1 MLHIVHCNA
10 GSSLARHYSE
20 DHKLQQWFNTATY
33 VTLEPN
39 SYSRRIL
46 NDQVQLHA
54 IYVLLQHTPES
65 MSPHALLAL
74 IWSTHLIYVLQIA
87 CPR

>member
-1 MLHIVHCNA
+1 MLHILHCNA

-20 DHKLQQWFNTATY
+20 DRKLQQWFNTATY

-46 NDQVQLHA
+46 NDQVQLRA
-54 IYVLLQHTPES
+54 IHMLLKHSPGS
-65 MSPHALLAL
+65 MSPHAFLAL
-74 IWSTHLIYVLQIA
+74 MLNPKHIYVLQLA